1 MSERGPIVCGTD
13 LSAVSQAN
21 VEVAARMAAVLDRP
35 LHLVFVTGAVVPEA
49 EPASEAERVFR
60 ERLHKRVEAAE
71 RALDKAAEVA
81 EALGPH
87 VEKHVLSGRPWE
99 AMIAYAEKVQPSV
112 LAIGPHGH
120 SGAVRTT
127 RENLSEWLIGSTADR
142 VIRHSKW
149 PVLVGPRD
157 PEEHARQLG
166 GGTWIVAVDFSD
178 ASRRALRISAELAGP
193 SKAKLVVAH
202 ALSGPFEGLEP
213 MTDEPF
219 PPVAHGEKER
229 VESELGGFVKGEVD
243 DEVELHLRVG
253 EPAHAIADSALDLDA
268 KLIVMGT
275 HGRSGLAHLLLGSV
289 AERVLRRAPCPV
301 LIVPT

>member
-13 LSAVSQAN
+13 LSPVSQAN
-21 VEVAARMAAVLDRP
+21 VEVAARMASALQRP
-35 LHLVFVTGAVVPEA
+35 LHLVFVTGALVPEA
-49 EPASEAERVFR
+49 EPTSEAERVFR
-60 ERLHKRVEAAE
+60 ERLHKRVDAAE
-71 RALDKAAEVA
+71 RALDKAAETA

-87 VEKHVLSGRPWE
+87 VEKHVLGGRPWE
-99 AMIAYAEKVQPSV
+99 AMIEYAEKVQPSV

-127 RENLSEWLIGSTADR
+127 RENIGEWLLGSTADR
-142 VIRHSKW
+142 VVRHSKW

-157 PEEHARQLG
+157 PEEHARQVG
-166 GGTWIVAVDFSD
+166 HGKWIVAVDFSD
-178 ASRRALRISAELAGP
+178 PSKRALKIAAELGHACE
-193 SKAKLVVAH
+193 ANLVVAH

-229 VESELGGFVKGEVD
+229 VEAELLGFVKGEVEA
-243 DEVELHLRVG
+243 EVDVHLRVG
-253 EPAHAIADSALDLDA
+253 EPAHAIADSALALDA

-275 HGRSGLAHLLLGSV
+275 HGRTGLAHLLLGSV

-301 LIVPT
+301 LVVPS